1 MTHGTSWGTSWGTT
15 SLLVLLPSLS
25 PFLFSVRTPVTLY
38 IYIRWP
44 LTTKLKTSGHRIYIF
59 GDRLIHFCKTSS
71 KRGWGNLR
79 GVPRVWIKGVTHP
92 LARHPRHPLLANF
105 YEKSKLP
112 REKWMGLWESGTH
125 SEEKY
130 AIFIENGPKMT
141 EIHHFKHLGIRKV
154 ENRRKIDPI
163 SKQWISVNFNSFL
176 MRISLSNRKLLGF
189 LEKQC

>member
-1 MTHGTSWGTSWGTT
+1 MTHGTSWGTTN
-15 SLLVLLPSLS
+15 LLVLLP
-25 PFLFSVRTPVTLY
+25 PFLFSAGHP

-79 GVPRVWIKGVTHP
+79 GIPRVWIKGVTHP

-112 REKWMGLWESGTH
+112 REKWMGLREPVRAFWR
-125 SEEKY
+125 K
-130 AIFIENGPKMT
+130 ID
-141 EIHHFKHLGIRKV
+141 HFYRKWTKNDWDPSFQASGIRKV

-189 LEKQC
+189 L